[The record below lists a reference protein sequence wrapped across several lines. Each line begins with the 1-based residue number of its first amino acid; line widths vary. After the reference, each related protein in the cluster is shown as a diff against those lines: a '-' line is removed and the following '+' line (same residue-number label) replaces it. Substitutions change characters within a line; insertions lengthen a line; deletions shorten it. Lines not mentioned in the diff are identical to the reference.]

1 MRTLSKSAVTMS
13 LILATAGAGVAAADD
28 AAAPAA
34 KPAVPALSDILTAA
48 GLTATGYV
56 DGTYNYTSISP
67 PGGSSVDTNTFALN
81 QASLTLGYTPA
92 SGVGALVQAV
102 AGTEAGNGCYAPGYL
117 PCGSAG
123 STSSFN
129 ILQAYAQYV
138 VGKTTLYAGK
148 FVTMAG
154 AEVAA
159 PTGNTNVSRSL
170 LFWYSEPVTHVG
182 ARVAYAASDQLTLT
196 AGVNN
201 GWNNDG
207 SVTRGGK
214 TVELAAGYTPNKIV
228 SLVADGYYGAYDLG
242 GFSGNRSLVD
252 LVGTWNATSAL
263 TVIVNVDY
271 DSQDHYAGPGTGTA
285 SWYGVA
291 GYLNYAINDTWRVS
305 GRGEYLDDKD
315 SYATALPTST
325 LGKETTV
332 GEGTVTF
339 GYAPAKNFELRLE
352 GRYDSY
358 KPKGASATNVTQGW
372 VQALFKF

>member
-13 LILATAGAGVAAADD
+13 LILATAGAGVAMADD

-56 DGTYNYTSISP
+56 DGTYSYTSVKP
-67 PGGSSVDTNTFALN
+67 PGGGSFDTNTFALN
-81 QASLTLGYTPA
+81 QASLSIAYTPA
-92 SGVGALVQAV
+92 SGFGALVNAV
-102 AGTEAGNGCYAPGYL
+102 AGTEACNGCYAVGY
-117 PCGSAG
+117 GTTAG
-123 STSSFN
+123 TSSFN
-129 ILQAYAQYV
+129 LLQAYAQYV
-138 VGKTTLYAGK
+138 SGKTTVYAGK
-148 FVTMAG
+148 FVTLAG

-159 PTGNTNVSRSL
+159 PNGDTNVTRSL
-170 LFWYSEPVTHVG
+170 LFFYSEPVTHVG
-182 ARVAYAASDQLTLT
+182 ARVAYAATDKVTITLG
-196 AGVNN
+196 ANN

-207 SVTRGGK
+207 SVTKGGK
-214 TVELAAGYTPNKIV
+214 TAELGLSITPNKMFALAAAGY
-228 SLVADGYYGAYDLG
+228 YGDFDVG
-242 GFSGNRSLVD
+242 GGVYGNRGLVD
-252 LVGTWNATSAL
+252 VVGTWNATSAL
-263 TVIVNVDY
+263 TVIVNADY
-271 DSQDHYAGPGTGTA
+271 DSQDHYAGAGTGTA
-285 SWYGVA
+285 TWYGVA
-291 GYLNYAINDTWRVS
+291 GYLNYAINDAWRVS

-315 SYATALPTST
+315 SYATAVPTAT

-358 KPKGASATNVTQGW
+358 KPKGASATDVTQGW